1 MKTKTLSAMIVASTL
16 ALSASLAIS
25 AHAFAADNLSPP
37 VTQNG
42 VTTQSA
48 AASEA
53 FPGLKTYVN
62 LPAAER
68 SQFNIY
74 YIVRI
79 KHADPSQVKI
89 TLTDNGRSQPL
100 SILADGRISP
110 LPTRDQLNNGAKIS
124 ISGPTTGTYAMK
136 IRVYSPQPAG
146 RTYDAAGLALGVK
159 QGNSAMSKAAG
170 AASFLLKKLDRVYFI
185 GGGNGTIEVNG
196 KAQALPRTAANGEY
210 PAGTP
215 YFVPAQMQGAT
226 RITLTATPS
235 IVMLDTPSK

>member
-1 MKTKTLSAMIVASTL
+1 MKTKTLPVMIVVSAL
-16 ALSASLAIS
+16 ALSASVPALAAS
-25 AHAFAADNLSPP
+25 NLSPP

-62 LPAAER
+62 LPAGDR

-79 KHADPSQVKI
+79 KHADPSQVRI
-89 TLTDNGRSQPL
+89 TLIDNGRSQAL
-100 SILADGRISP
+100 SILGDGRITP

-124 ISGPTTGTYAMK
+124 ISGPSEGTYAMK
-136 IRVYSPQPAG
+136 IRVYSTQPAG
-146 RTYDAAGLALGVK
+146 RTYDAPGLALGVK
-159 QGNSAMSKAAG
+159 QGNAAMGKAAG
-170 AASFLLKKLDRVYFI
+170 AASFLLKKLDRVYFV
-185 GGGNGTIEVNG
+185 GGGSGTVEVNG
-196 KAQALPRTAANGEY
+196 KAEALPRTIGNGEY
-210 PAGTP
+210 AAGTP
-215 YFVPAQMQGAT
+215 YFVPSQMPGAA
-226 RITLTATPS
+226 RITLSNTPT

>member
-1 MKTKTLSAMIVASTL
+1 MKTTTLPVKI
-16 ALSASLAIS
+16 ALSALAMTASLA
-25 AHAFAADNLSPP
+25 ATLPAGAASTLSPP

-79 KHADPSQVKI
+79 KHADPSQVRI
-89 TLTDNGRSQPL
+89 TLTDNGRSQAL
-100 SILADGRISP
+100 SILADGRITP
-110 LPTRDQLNNGAKIS
+110 LPTRDQINNGAKIS
-124 ISGPTTGTYAMK
+124 ISGPTAGTYAMK

-146 RTYDAAGLALGVK
+146 RTYDAGGLALGVK
-159 QGNSAMSKAAG
+159 QGNAAMSKAAG
-170 AASFLLKKLDRVYFI
+170 AASFLLKKLDRVYFV
-185 GGGNGTIEVNG
+185 GGGSGTIEVNG
-196 KAQALPRTAANGEY
+196 KSEALPRTAGNGEY
-210 PAGTP
+210 AAGTP

-226 RITLTATPS
+226 RITLTNTPS